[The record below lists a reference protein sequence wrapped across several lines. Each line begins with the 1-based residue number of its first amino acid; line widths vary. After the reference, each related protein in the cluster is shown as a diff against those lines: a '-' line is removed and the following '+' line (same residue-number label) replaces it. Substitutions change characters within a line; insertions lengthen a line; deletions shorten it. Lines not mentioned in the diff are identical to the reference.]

1 MSLHSI
7 RIRDFQH
14 ISSPQNA
21 IQAESGQGLSRR
33 PTNASQTE
41 TTPTQNGDVDSG
53 FLQVYAPE
61 NQFDAD
67 NQAFVA
73 QLEHRYSSELRPDL
87 EQIFTETYFTYSYPW
102 CPVLDRETLSS
113 DVARSPLLANALA
126 LASSHIQPPL
136 LPHNGPEAYYKR
148 ARTIFYDDEEAD
160 EMTALKALYPDD
172 CNIQQPTLA
181 DFPEDPQSQHHGE
194 IFIYWV
200 RLSAIIGRIAKILL
214 KTNDKSAL
222 LPNELREELVTWVHS
237 LPPRLRLRIDT
248 PRTESFDRDVH
259 QLHLFYLTT
268 IIILHLKRSGGQLP
282 QALPP
287 AILAASCTAR
297 ILRDILARGNSRF
310 LMAITCW
317 HTGTAFIAL
326 LQACRIQHLS
336 KFANEDLDI
345 LVIAAKELQ
354 KMWAS
359 ANVIAQGFDR
369 LRKSDPTSTSSH
381 TGIQL
386 GGMIISSHANGSMH
400 RDTGSNSVSID
411 EDESFDWLRFFPFVS
426 KSTNGIAESLVTGR
440 EQGTATKGFP
450 SPNNELF
457 HDTLLAQ
464 YQDLFDPF
472 TDYALGFPDFTFH
485 PC

>member
-1 MSLHSI
+1 LCQSK
-7 RIRDFQH
+7 
-14 ISSPQNA
+14 
-21 IQAESGQGLSRR
+21 
-33 PTNASQTE
+33 
-41 TTPTQNGDVDSG
+41 
-53 FLQVYAPE
+53 
-61 NQFDAD
+61 
-67 NQAFVA
+67 
-73 QLEHRYSSELRPDL
+73 
-87 EQIFTETYFTYSYPW
+87 
-102 CPVLDRETLSS
+102 PVIID
-113 DVARSPLLANALA
+113 PN
-126 LASSHIQPPL
+126 
-136 LPHNGPEAYYKR
+136 
-148 ARTIFYDDEEAD
+148 
-160 EMTALKALYPDD
+160 D

-181 DFPEDPQSQHHGE
+181 DFPDDAQSQHHGE

-200 RLSAIIGRIAKILL
+200 RLSAIIGSIAKVLL
-214 KTNDKSAL
+214 KSNDRSTP
-222 LPNELREELVTWVHS
+222 LPNHLREELVAWIHS
-237 LPPRLRLRIDT
+237 LPPRLRLHIDK

-268 IIILHLKRSGGQLP
+268 IIILHLKRSGGHLP

-317 HTGTAFIAL
+317 HAGTAFIAL

-336 KFANEDLDI
+336 KYANEDLDV

-359 ANVIAQGFDR
+359 ANVIAQGFER
-369 LRKSDPTSTSSH
+369 LRKPDTLGSVINTGSHIDGMITNSSLLGTINSISTS
-381 TGIQL
+381 
-386 GGMIISSHANGSMH
+386 NGV
-400 RDTGSNSVSID
+400 GID
-411 EDESFDWLRFFPFVS
+411 ETDEDFDWMRFFPFVS
-426 KSTNGIAESLVTGR
+426 KSTNGISECLVTGK
-440 EQGTATKGFP
+440 EQGTATRGFP

-472 TDYALGFPDFTFH
+472 TDYALGLPDFTFH

>member
-1 MSLHSI
+1 MTSLCQSK
-7 RIRDFQH
+7 
-14 ISSPQNA
+14 
-21 IQAESGQGLSRR
+21 
-33 PTNASQTE
+33 PTII
-41 TTPTQNGDVDSG
+41 D
-53 FLQVYAPE
+53 
-61 NQFDAD
+61 
-67 NQAFVA
+67 
-73 QLEHRYSSELRPDL
+73 
-87 EQIFTETYFTYSYPW
+87 
-102 CPVLDRETLSS
+102 
-113 DVARSPLLANALA
+113 
-126 LASSHIQPPL
+126 
-136 LPHNGPEAYYKR
+136 
-148 ARTIFYDDEEAD
+148 
-160 EMTALKALYPDD
+160 PDD
-172 CNIQQPTLA
+172 CNIQPPTLS
-181 DFPEDPQSQHHGE
+181 DFPSDAQSQHQGE

-200 RLSAIIGRIAKILL
+200 RLSAIIGRIAKVLL
-214 KTNDKSAL
+214 KSSDTSAP

-237 LPPRLRLRIDT
+237 LPLRLCLHIDT

-317 HTGTAFIAL
+317 HVGTAFIAL

-345 LVIAAKELQ
+345 LAIAAKELQ

-359 ANVIAQGFDR
+359 ANVIVQGFDR
-369 LRKSDPTSTSSH
+369 LRHADTTNTCLETGAPLGSTTMSNNSNGAASRAS
-381 TGIQL
+381 TAAGI
-386 GGMIISSHANGSMH
+386 GIN
-400 RDTGSNSVSID
+400 DD
-411 EDESFDWLRFFPFVS
+411 DDFDWMRFFPFAS

-440 EQGTATKGFP
+440 EQGTATRGFP

-472 TDYALGFPDFTFH
+472 TDYALGFPDLTFH

>member
-1 MSLHSI
+1 M
-7 RIRDFQH
+7 
-14 ISSPQNA
+14 
-21 IQAESGQGLSRR
+21 
-33 PTNASQTE
+33 
-41 TTPTQNGDVDSG
+41 
-53 FLQVYAPE
+53 
-61 NQFDAD
+61 
-67 NQAFVA
+67 
-73 QLEHRYSSELRPDL
+73 
-87 EQIFTETYFTYSYPW
+87 
-102 CPVLDRETLSS
+102 
-113 DVARSPLLANALA
+113 
-126 LASSHIQPPL
+126 
-136 LPHNGPEAYYKR
+136 
-148 ARTIFYDDEEAD
+148 
-160 EMTALKALYPDD
+160 
-172 CNIQQPTLA
+172 
-181 DFPEDPQSQHHGE
+181 
-194 IFIYWV
+194 
-200 RLSAIIGRIAKILL
+200 L

>member
-1 MSLHSI
+1 MCQSK
-7 RIRDFQH
+7 
-14 ISSPQNA
+14 PA
-21 IQAESGQGLSRR
+21 II
-33 PTNASQTE
+33 
-41 TTPTQNGDVDSG
+41 D
-53 FLQVYAPE
+53 
-61 NQFDAD
+61 
-67 NQAFVA
+67 
-73 QLEHRYSSELRPDL
+73 
-87 EQIFTETYFTYSYPW
+87 
-102 CPVLDRETLSS
+102 
-113 DVARSPLLANALA
+113 
-126 LASSHIQPPL
+126 
-136 LPHNGPEAYYKR
+136 
-148 ARTIFYDDEEAD
+148 
-160 EMTALKALYPDD
+160 PDD

-181 DFPEDPQSQHHGE
+181 DFPDDPQSQHQGE

-200 RLSAIIGRIAKILL
+200 RLSAIIGKIAKILL
-214 KTNDKSAL
+214 KSNDKSAP

-237 LPPRLRLRIDT
+237 LPPRLRLHIDT

-345 LVIAAKELQ
+345 LAIAAKELQ

-369 LRKSDPTSTSSH
+369 LRKFDLITN
-381 TGIQL
+381 
-386 GGMIISSHANGSMH
+386 SSHATTQLDGMIMPSHSNGSIH
-400 RDTGSNSVSID
+400 RDPGSNGISID
-411 EDESFDWLRFFPFVS
+411 EDESFDWMRFFPFL
-426 KSTNGIAESLVTGR
+426 SLI
-440 EQGTATKGFP
+440 
-450 SPNNELF
+450 
-457 HDTLLAQ
+457 HI
-464 YQDLFDPF
+464 
-472 TDYALGFPDFTFH
+472 
-485 PC
+485 

>member
-1 MSLHSI
+1 MCQSK
-7 RIRDFQH
+7 
-14 ISSPQNA
+14 PA
-21 IQAESGQGLSRR
+21 II
-33 PTNASQTE
+33 
-41 TTPTQNGDVDSG
+41 D
-53 FLQVYAPE
+53 
-61 NQFDAD
+61 
-67 NQAFVA
+67 
-73 QLEHRYSSELRPDL
+73 
-87 EQIFTETYFTYSYPW
+87 
-102 CPVLDRETLSS
+102 
-113 DVARSPLLANALA
+113 
-126 LASSHIQPPL
+126 
-136 LPHNGPEAYYKR
+136 
-148 ARTIFYDDEEAD
+148 
-160 EMTALKALYPDD
+160 PDD

-181 DFPEDPQSQHHGE
+181 DFPSDPQTQHQGE
-194 IFIYWV
+194 IFIHWV
-200 RLSAIIGRIAKILL
+200 RLSAIIGRIAKVLL
-214 KTNDKSAL
+214 KSSDKSAP
-222 LPNELREELVTWVHS
+222 LPDQLREELVTWVHS
-237 LPPRLRLRIDT
+237 LPPRLRLHIDT

-317 HTGTAFIAL
+317 HVGTAFIAL

-336 KFANEDLDI
+336 KSANEDLDI
-345 LVIAAKELQ
+345 LAIAAKELQ

-369 LRKSDPTSTSSH
+369 LRKSDN
-381 TGIQL
+381 TGIAPNTNSQL
-386 GGMIISSHANGSMH
+386 DSMVMTSQSNGP
-400 RDTGSNSVSID
+400 SNPVSATNGINVEVD
-411 EDESFDWLRFFPFVS
+411 DDFDWMRFFPFVS

-472 TDYALGFPDFTFH
+472 TDYALGFSDFTSH
-485 PC
+485 SC

>member
-1 MSLHSI
+1 
-7 RIRDFQH
+7 
-14 ISSPQNA
+14 
-21 IQAESGQGLSRR
+21 
-33 PTNASQTE
+33 
-41 TTPTQNGDVDSG
+41 
-53 FLQVYAPE
+53 
-61 NQFDAD
+61 
-67 NQAFVA
+67 
-73 QLEHRYSSELRPDL
+73 
-87 EQIFTETYFTYSYPW
+87 
-102 CPVLDRETLSS
+102 
-113 DVARSPLLANALA
+113 
-126 LASSHIQPPL
+126 
-136 LPHNGPEAYYKR
+136 
-148 ARTIFYDDEEAD
+148 
-160 EMTALKALYPDD
+160 
-172 CNIQQPTLA
+172 LA
-181 DFPEDPQSQHHGE
+181 DFPSDAQSQHQGE

-200 RLSAIIGRIAKILL
+200 RLSAIIGRIAKVLL
-214 KTNDKSAL
+214 KSSDKSAP
-222 LPNELREELVTWVHS
+222 LPNELREELITWVHS
-237 LPPRLRLRIDT
+237 LPPRLCLHIDT

-317 HTGTAFIAL
+317 HVGTAFIAL

-336 KFANEDLDI
+336 RFANEDLDI
-345 LVIAAKELQ
+345 LAIAAKELQ

-369 LRKSDPTSTSSH
+369 LRRSDATGNSASIGNQLDGMVVSNPRNGSIHHDSTSK
-381 TGIQL
+381 GI
-386 GGMIISSHANGSMH
+386 N
-400 RDTGSNSVSID
+400 ID
-411 EDESFDWLRFFPFVS
+411 ADDDFDWMRFFPFVS

-440 EQGTATKGFP
+440 EKGTATRDFP

-457 HDTLLAQ
+457 HDMLLAQ

>member
-1 MSLHSI
+1 MCQSK
-7 RIRDFQH
+7 
-14 ISSPQNA
+14 PA
-21 IQAESGQGLSRR
+21 II
-33 PTNASQTE
+33 
-41 TTPTQNGDVDSG
+41 D
-53 FLQVYAPE
+53 
-61 NQFDAD
+61 
-67 NQAFVA
+67 
-73 QLEHRYSSELRPDL
+73 
-87 EQIFTETYFTYSYPW
+87 
-102 CPVLDRETLSS
+102 
-113 DVARSPLLANALA
+113 
-126 LASSHIQPPL
+126 
-136 LPHNGPEAYYKR
+136 
-148 ARTIFYDDEEAD
+148 
-160 EMTALKALYPDD
+160 PDD
-172 CNIQQPTLA
+172 CNIQQPTLS
-181 DFPEDPQSQHHGE
+181 DFPNDAQSQRQGE

-200 RLSAIIGRIAKILL
+200 RLSAIIGRIAKVLL
-214 KTNDKSAL
+214 KSSDKSTP
-222 LPNELREELVTWVHS
+222 LPNELREELVAWVHS
-237 LPPRLRLRIDT
+237 LPSCLRLRIDT

-268 IIILHLKRSGGQLP
+268 IIILHLKRSGGHLP

-317 HTGTAFIAL
+317 HVGTAFIAL

-345 LVIAAKELQ
+345 LAIAAKELQ

-369 LRKSDPTSTSSH
+369 LRRADVRCNSPQTGTQLDGMTINEVPDGLTNRVSTT
-381 TGIQL
+381 TGV
-386 GGMIISSHANGSMH
+386 
-400 RDTGSNSVSID
+400 DID
-411 EDESFDWLRFFPFVS
+411 EYDDFDWMRFFPFVS

-440 EQGTATKGFP
+440 EQGTATRGFP
-450 SPNNELF
+450 SPDNELF

-472 TDYALGFPDFTFH
+472 TDYALGFPDFTLP

>member
-1 MSLHSI
+1 MQFLETFRTLRAVRANSSQARERLTSLCQSK
-7 RIRDFQH
+7 
-14 ISSPQNA
+14 PA
-21 IQAESGQGLSRR
+21 IID
-33 PTNASQTE
+33 P
-41 TTPTQNGDVDSG
+41 
-53 FLQVYAPE
+53 Y
-61 NQFDAD
+61 
-67 NQAFVA
+67 
-73 QLEHRYSSELRPDL
+73 
-87 EQIFTETYFTYSYPW
+87 
-102 CPVLDRETLSS
+102 
-113 DVARSPLLANALA
+113 
-126 LASSHIQPPL
+126 
-136 LPHNGPEAYYKR
+136 
-148 ARTIFYDDEEAD
+148 
-160 EMTALKALYPDD
+160 D

-181 DFPEDPQSQHHGE
+181 DFPNDKQSQHQGE

-200 RLSAIIGRIAKILL
+200 RLSAIIGRIAKVLL
-214 KTNDKSAL
+214 KSSDKSAP

-237 LPPRLRLRIDT
+237 LPPRLRLHIDT

-268 IIILHLKRSGGQLP
+268 IIILHLKRSGGHLP

-317 HTGTAFIAL
+317 HVGTAFIAL
-326 LQACRIQHLS
+326 LQACRIHHLS

-345 LVIAAKELQ
+345 LAIAAKELQ

-369 LRKSDPTSTSSH
+369 LRKSDSSNNFSYASNQLDDITMNNMPNAATS
-381 TGIQL
+381 
-386 GGMIISSHANGSMH
+386 
-400 RDTGSNSVSID
+400 RNSATAGVGID
-411 EDESFDWLRFFPFVS
+411 EDDDFDWTRFFPFVS

-440 EQGTATKGFP
+440 EQGTATRGFP

>member
-1 MSLHSI
+1 M
-7 RIRDFQH
+7 
-14 ISSPQNA
+14 
-21 IQAESGQGLSRR
+21 
-33 PTNASQTE
+33 
-41 TTPTQNGDVDSG
+41 
-53 FLQVYAPE
+53 
-61 NQFDAD
+61 
-67 NQAFVA
+67 
-73 QLEHRYSSELRPDL
+73 
-87 EQIFTETYFTYSYPW
+87 
-102 CPVLDRETLSS
+102 
-113 DVARSPLLANALA
+113 
-126 LASSHIQPPL
+126 
-136 LPHNGPEAYYKR
+136 
-148 ARTIFYDDEEAD
+148 
-160 EMTALKALYPDD
+160 LK
-172 CNIQQPTLA
+172 
-181 DFPEDPQSQHHGE
+181 S
-194 IFIYWV
+194 
-200 RLSAIIGRIAKILL
+200 
-214 KTNDKSAL
+214 NDKSAP
-222 LPNELREELVTWVHS
+222 LPDELREELVTWIHS
-237 LPPRLRLRIDT
+237 LPPRLRLHIDT
-248 PRTESFDRDVH
+248 PRTKSFDRDVH

-336 KFANEDLDI
+336 KCANEDLDI
-345 LVIAAKELQ
+345 LAIAAKELQ

-369 LRKSDPTSTSSH
+369 LRKSDLTTNPSH
-381 TGIQL
+381 TTTQL
-386 GGMIISSHANGSMH
+386 DGMVVSFHSTGSVH
-400 RDTGSNSVSID
+400 RDSGSNGISID
-411 EDESFDWLRFFPFVS
+411 EDESFDWMRFFPFVS
-426 KSTNGIAESLVTGR
+426 KSTNGIAESLVTSR

-457 HDTLLAQ
+457 HDTLIAQ

>member
-1 MSLHSI
+1 M
-7 RIRDFQH
+7 
-14 ISSPQNA
+14 
-21 IQAESGQGLSRR
+21 
-33 PTNASQTE
+33 
-41 TTPTQNGDVDSG
+41 
-53 FLQVYAPE
+53 
-61 NQFDAD
+61 
-67 NQAFVA
+67 
-73 QLEHRYSSELRPDL
+73 
-87 EQIFTETYFTYSYPW
+87 
-102 CPVLDRETLSS
+102 
-113 DVARSPLLANALA
+113 
-126 LASSHIQPPL
+126 
-136 LPHNGPEAYYKR
+136 
-148 ARTIFYDDEEAD
+148 
-160 EMTALKALYPDD
+160 
-172 CNIQQPTLA
+172 
-181 DFPEDPQSQHHGE
+181 
-194 IFIYWV
+194 
-200 RLSAIIGRIAKILL
+200 RLSAIIGRIAKVLL
-214 KTNDKSAL
+214 KSNDNSAP

-237 LPPRLRLRIDT
+237 LPSRLRLHIDT

-317 HTGTAFIAL
+317 HVGTAFIAL

-345 LVIAAKELQ
+345 LAIAARELQ

-359 ANVIAQGFDR
+359 ANVVAQGFDR
-369 LRKSDPTSTSSH
+369 LRKSDSASNLCRPNVQLDGMTMSS
-381 TGIQL
+381 QP
-386 GGMIISSHANGSMH
+386 NGFVH
-400 RDTGSNSVSID
+400 RDSASNGINTD
-411 EDESFDWLRFFPFVS
+411 EDEMFDWMRFFPFVS

-440 EQGTATKGFP
+440 EQGTATRGFP

-485 PC
+485 PS

>member
-1 MSLHSI
+1 MCQSK
-7 RIRDFQH
+7 
-14 ISSPQNA
+14 PA
-21 IQAESGQGLSRR
+21 II
-33 PTNASQTE
+33 
-41 TTPTQNGDVDSG
+41 D
-53 FLQVYAPE
+53 
-61 NQFDAD
+61 
-67 NQAFVA
+67 
-73 QLEHRYSSELRPDL
+73 
-87 EQIFTETYFTYSYPW
+87 
-102 CPVLDRETLSS
+102 
-113 DVARSPLLANALA
+113 
-126 LASSHIQPPL
+126 
-136 LPHNGPEAYYKR
+136 
-148 ARTIFYDDEEAD
+148 
-160 EMTALKALYPDD
+160 PDD
-172 CNIQQPTLA
+172 CSIQQPTLA
-181 DFPEDPQSQHHGE
+181 DFPNNAQSQHQGE

-200 RLSAIIGRIAKILL
+200 RLSAIIGRIAKVLL
-214 KTNDKSAL
+214 KSNDKSAP

-237 LPPRLRLRIDT
+237 LPPRLRLHIDT

-317 HTGTAFIAL
+317 HVGTAFIAL

-345 LVIAAKELQ
+345 LAIAAKELQ

-369 LRKSDPTSTSSH
+369 LRKSDPTSNTSH
-381 TGIQL
+381 TSTQL
-386 GGMIISSHANGSMH
+386 DGMIMTSQPNVSIH
-400 RDTGSNSVSID
+400 RDSASNSISID
-411 EDESFDWLRFFPFVS
+411 EDESFDWMRFFPFVS

-472 TDYALGFPDFTFH
+472 TDYALGFPDLTFH

>member
-1 MSLHSI
+1 MCQSK
-7 RIRDFQH
+7 
-14 ISSPQNA
+14 PA
-21 IQAESGQGLSRR
+21 II
-33 PTNASQTE
+33 
-41 TTPTQNGDVDSG
+41 D
-53 FLQVYAPE
+53 
-61 NQFDAD
+61 
-67 NQAFVA
+67 
-73 QLEHRYSSELRPDL
+73 
-87 EQIFTETYFTYSYPW
+87 
-102 CPVLDRETLSS
+102 
-113 DVARSPLLANALA
+113 
-126 LASSHIQPPL
+126 
-136 LPHNGPEAYYKR
+136 
-148 ARTIFYDDEEAD
+148 
-160 EMTALKALYPDD
+160 PDD

-181 DFPEDPQSQHHGE
+181 DFPDDPQSQHQGE

-200 RLSAIIGRIAKILL
+200 RLSAIIGKIAKILL
-214 KTNDKSAL
+214 KSNDKSAP

-237 LPPRLRLRIDT
+237 LPPRLCLHVDT

-345 LVIAAKELQ
+345 LAIAAKELQ

-369 LRKSDPTSTSSH
+369 LRKSDPTTSSSQA
-381 TGIQL
+381 TTQL
-386 GGMIISSHANGSMH
+386 DGMIMPSHSNGSIH
-400 RDTGSNSVSID
+400 REPGSNGISID
-411 EDESFDWLRFFPFVS
+411 EDESFDWMRFFPFVS
-426 KSTNGIAESLVTGR
+426 KFTNGIAERLVTGR

-457 HDTLLAQ
+457 HDTLLTQ